1 MITTNDLKKLS
12 NEQLELVVN
21 EIRQIQKDSFFEDF
35 KLKEGKCYINKNL
48 YLIIKVLKITKVSYN
63 DICVDCEYC
72 SCFATKLLQYEK
84 ETSIWFLRDQLNY
97 YKQEDFEEINEEKY
111 NEILSKLME
120 LEDKKMEIK
129 KQQNNLIINA

>member
-1 MITTNDLKKLS
+1 MIDTKELKRLS
-12 NEQLELVVN
+12 MEQLELVVN
-21 EIRQIQKDSFFEDF
+21 EIRQIQKDSFFENF

-48 YLIIKVLKITKVSYN
+48 YLIIKVLKITKVSCN

-84 ETSIWFLRDQLNY
+84 ETSIWFLRDHLNEY
-97 YKQEDFEEINEEKY
+97 EQEEFEEISEDKY